1 MADDQRMSQSPMF
14 DHGIAAIGTY
24 VPQQRIRCA
33 DQAERLSIST
43 ETLLSRIGFDTLSLK
58 SSGETTSDLACL
70 AIENL
75 LGKCDI
81 DTQDIGCLIVV
92 TQNPDGYGIPQ
103 VSAIVH
109 GRMGWPKTM
118 AAFDISLGC
127 SGYVYALNLLASFLR
142 SMDARYG
149 VLVTA
154 DPYSK
159 IVDPEDRDT
168 ALLFGDAATA
178 TLLARDAAWKIGA
191 SDFGTSGDHA
201 GSLLI
206 DGDRRLRMIGR
217 DVARCCIKEVPYS
230 IGRALEK
237 NALTLEEVDVV
248 LLHQGSRFIVES
260 IGNALGAAE
269 KTPFVAQDV
278 GNTCCSSVPLGLVDL
293 LEDACPA
300 RTIVL
305 SSFGVGLSWGSTV
318 LRFET
323 RDGAREGDDAA
334 EQPTA
339 APA

>member
-1 MADDQRMSQSPMF
+1 MTMPLIF

-24 VPQQRIRCA
+24 VPRQRIRCA

-43 ETLLSRIGFDTLSLK
+43 DTLVSRIGFDTLSLK
-58 SSGETTSDLACL
+58 SNSETTSDLACR

-75 LGKCDI
+75 LEKCDV
-81 DTQDIGCLIVV
+81 DAQDIGCLIVV

-127 SGYVYALNLLASFLR
+127 SGYVYALNMLASFLR
-142 SMDARYG
+142 SMGARYG
-149 VLVTA
+149 MLVTA

-159 IVDPEDRDT
+159 IVDPDDRDT

-178 TLLARDAAWKIGA
+178 TLLARDGAWKIGA
-191 SDFGTSGDHA
+191 CDFGTSGDHA

-237 NALTLEEVDVV
+237 NALTLDEVDVV

-260 IGNALGAAE
+260 IGNALGVAE
-269 KTPFVAQDV
+269 KTPFVAQQV

-293 LEDACPA
+293 LEHSQPA

-318 LRFET
+318 LRLDT
-323 RDGAREGDDAA
+323 QDDKRENNEATAQPVAA
-334 EQPTA
+334 LT
-339 APA
+339 